1 MKKIMMTVAA
11 VVGLGLSFAHA
22 EVMDFDGRATGALN
36 FKEALETAKEKGG
49 ECHAVCYS
57 NGKCATVCTYS
68 KDAGSALA
76 TIPAP
81 TPVKVAAFDTKGEED
96 ELNRSIATAI
106 KDCEIKEFAGLKTRF
121 EKLLAEGLLQEKR
134 DFVYNNKQTYEFPRR
149 LPTVTAKA
157 DAASDQRKANKG
169 CLTWGSKEVCTTGRK
184 EVCHNVCAAST
195 LVCIAVVGVAAP
207 VCTWAPPACALA
219 CAFVDDTKCTMV
231 DYCVAQDT
239 YDGNNDPWGPQPGV
253 APRYNQ

>member
-1 MKKIMMTVAA
+1 MKKSNILIAA
-11 VVGLGLSFAHA
+11 VAVIISAATAARA
-22 EVMDFDGRATGALN
+22 EKPSINFDGGSMRAVNFLN
-36 FKEALETAKEKGG
+36 
-49 ECHAVCYS
+49 AV
-57 NGKCATVCTYS
+57 
-68 KDAGSALA
+68 KDNASVDIVAV
-76 TIPAP
+76 PAP
-81 TPVKVAAFDTKGEED
+81 TPAEGSGFDIKMEED
-96 ELNRSIATAI
+96 ELNRSIGTAI
-106 KDCEIKEFAGLKTRF
+106 KDCEKKEFAGLKTKF
-121 EKLLAEGLLQEKR
+121 EKLLTEGLPQEKR

-149 LPTVTAKA
+149 LFTGTAKT
-157 DAASDQRKANKG
+157 DAASDQRNVNKG

-219 CAFVDDTKCTMV
+219 CAFVDDKKCTMV

-253 APRYNQ
+253 APRYNP

>member
-1 MKKIMMTVAA
+1 MKKSNILIAVFAVIVAA
-11 VVGLGLSFAHA
+11 ASVAMAGGPQIN
-22 EVMDFDGRATGALN
+22 FDGRNIGTGAVS
-36 FKEALETAKEKGG
+36 FTEAVKAIESADIAMA
-49 ECHAVCYS
+49 AV
-57 NGKCATVCTYS
+57 
-68 KDAGSALA
+68 
-76 TIPAP
+76 PAP
-81 TPVKVAAFDTKGEED
+81 IPVKAAASDMKKEEA
-96 ELNRSIATAI
+96 ELNRSIGTAI
-106 KDCEIKEFAGLKTRF
+106 KDCEKKEFAGLKAKF

-149 LPTVTAKA
+149 LFTVTAKA
-157 DAASDQRKANKG
+157 DAASNQRKVNKA

-207 VCTWAPPACALA
+207 VCTWAPPICALA